1 MGHEKNWERRLLW
14 SQGDKFRIDVN
25 NPNVGGNGPNVY
37 SMYGVTDENDISLI
51 GMTQGGTLRLWNDRC
66 IEVVAG
72 ANQESDGVDIVVTS
86 LSGDIT
92 ITANRNGAV
101 KIKGKNIVLDA
112 DEDITLKSGRN
123 IVLDAKQRVLLKAP
137 RCDAKGLYGSLIPD
151 GGQFGVRVFE
161 GSFVGTDGLLSG
173 VFGDKLSG
181 IVGGAFGGMLPFMRN
196 GGFIGSTVLGTA
208 FDMAGAAASGALSG
222 GVGSLVS
229 GAAQLAS
236 SNLSKGLSIDSV
248 PNFATHAL
256 QDPLD
261 QGLALSNII
270 TNSAPTAKSLEPSA
284 DEVGSQLDEEL
295 RRAKAGDRSGLDG
308 ALDIS

>member
-25 NPNVGGNGPNVY
+25 NPNVGGNGPSVY
-37 SMYGVTDENDISLI
+37 TMYGVSDENDVSLI

-66 IEVVAG
+66 IEVIAG
-72 ANQESDGVDIVVTS
+72 ANQESDGVDIVLSS

-123 IVLDAKQRVLLKAP
+123 IVLDSKQRVLLKGT

-236 SNLSKGLSIDSV
+236 SNLAKGLSIDSV

-256 QDPLD
+256 QSDLD
-261 QGLALSNII
+261 RGLALDSFII
-270 TNSAPTAKSLEPSA
+270 KPASTVNNSVPDDIGAELDAELE
-284 DEVGSQLDEEL
+284 
-295 RRAKAGDRSGLDG
+295 RAKAGDRTGLGD